1 MAEHGHTN
9 RLHHDSGSTGAER
22 PVTALDAT
30 TAGRKPSDLIFAF
43 SGGEKLDLHGL
54 SLLLTARQMAEAD
67 DRSVWVSGLS
77 QRSWMLLKA
86 LGLEG
91 MFKAFP
97 PSGELS

>member
-1 MAEHGHTN
+1 MAEHGHSD
-9 RLHHDSGSTGAER
+9 RLHADSPSSGEAA
-22 PVTALDAT
+22 PVTALET
-30 TAGRKPSDLIFAF
+30 TTGRSTHDLIFAF

-54 SLLLTARQMAEAD
+54 SLLLTARQMAHEN

-77 QRSWMLLKA
+77 RRSWMLLKA

-97 PSGELS
+97 PSGELT

>member
-1 MAEHGHTN
+1 MAEHGHTD
-9 RLHHDSGSTGAER
+9 RLHPGTASARGEGT
-22 PVTALDAT
+22 VTALDR
-30 TAGRKPSDLIFAF
+30 TAGGKPTDLIFAF

-54 SLLLTARQMAEAD
+54 SLLLTARQMAHED

-91 MFKAFP
+91 MFKPFP
-97 PSGELS
+97 GSGDAS